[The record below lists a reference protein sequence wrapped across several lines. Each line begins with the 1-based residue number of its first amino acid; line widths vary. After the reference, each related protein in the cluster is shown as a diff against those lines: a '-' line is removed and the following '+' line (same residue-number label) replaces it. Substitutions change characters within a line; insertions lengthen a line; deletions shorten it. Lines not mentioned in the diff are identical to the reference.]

1 MSHRAQKRT
10 LPAYHLV
17 LYVIVNKIFIYKP
30 TTHGHMVPCLC
41 YISDFRWL
49 YIAGFDP
56 GALSKRFGAKWRL
69 VVLHCGQT
77 PKGQVQQNSPQSLQ
91 IFDTGLFHQ
100 HLLTANLYVFWLA
113 WSKVGQNV
121 FMAFCVLYC
130 CPTRLVPDMDFCS
143 EFVAQVSLVPSS
155 SNSLYAFE
163 LGIPS
168 LLTGEHSYILRD
180 TVDGYVLKSA
190 AAIPEFLDKMNLT
203 ELESVGI
210 AARESSYLRF
220 SKFAARPRVSLLMDS
235 ISIKATRPT
244 RIALF
249 LQMHNASLWSSLYEC
264 MENVF
269 LAAEKHRSVDLFI
282 ITTSEES
289 AATLTSLAKTFKSFS
304 SLRYLVV
311 AVGKNKGADIGL
323 FLQQLVMNVE
333 LQLDVDI
340 ILKLHSKRKPLWR
353 SLLVDSLCG
362 SVEVVRRHLDALEAD
377 PMMAMIGPSKLTWGP
392 DSQSFIAPGVLQK
405 NTSFSPLDLAFM
417 KNHK

>member
-1 MSHRAQKRT
+1 MATGGVPLRTNAQSAGATKLATILADLRPWT
-10 LPAYHLV
+10 
-17 LYVIVNKIFIYKP
+17 FSP
-30 TTHGHMVPCLC
+30 TFADRKSLCVFVGMVK
-41 YISDFRWL
+41 S
-49 YIAGFDP
+49 
-56 GALSKRFGAKWRL
+56 
-69 VVLHCGQT
+69 
-77 PKGQVQQNSPQSLQ
+77 
-91 IFDTGLFHQ
+91 
-100 HLLTANLYVFWLA
+100 
-113 WSKVGQNV
+113 WSEC
-121 FMAFCVLYC
+121 FMALCLLNFCQPGSPRHDLS
-130 CPTRLVPDMDFCS
+130 S

-163 LGIPS
+163 LGIPP

-203 ELESVGI
+203 ELDSVGI

-235 ISIKATRPT
+235 ISSKATRPT

-392 DSQSFIAPGVLQK
+392 DSQSFIAP
-405 NTSFSPLDLAFM
+405 
-417 KNHK
+417 

>member
-1 MSHRAQKRT
+1 M
-10 LPAYHLV
+10 
-17 LYVIVNKIFIYKP
+17 
-30 TTHGHMVPCLC
+30 
-41 YISDFRWL
+41 
-49 YIAGFDP
+49 
-56 GALSKRFGAKWRL
+56 
-69 VVLHCGQT
+69 
-77 PKGQVQQNSPQSLQ
+77 
-91 IFDTGLFHQ
+91 
-100 HLLTANLYVFWLA
+100 
-113 WSKVGQNV
+113 
-121 FMAFCVLYC
+121 
-130 CPTRLVPDMDFCS
+130 
-143 EFVAQVSLVPSS
+143 VPSS

-180 TVDGYVLKSA
+180 SVDGYVLKSA
-190 AAIPEFLDKMNLT
+190 AAIPEFLDKVNLT
-203 ELESVGI
+203 ELQSVGI

-220 SKFAARPRVSLLMDS
+220 SKAAARPRVSLLMDS
-235 ISIKATRPT
+235 ISNSKATRPT

-269 LAAEKHRSVDLFI
+269 LAADKHRSVDLFI

-289 AATLTSLAKTFKSFS
+289 AATLKSLAKTFNSFS
-304 SLRYLVV
+304 TLRYLVV

-362 SVEVVRRHLDALEAD
+362 SVDVVRRHLDALESD

-392 DSQSFIAPGVLQK
+392 DSQSFIAP
-405 NTSFSPLDLAFM
+405 
-417 KNHK
+417 